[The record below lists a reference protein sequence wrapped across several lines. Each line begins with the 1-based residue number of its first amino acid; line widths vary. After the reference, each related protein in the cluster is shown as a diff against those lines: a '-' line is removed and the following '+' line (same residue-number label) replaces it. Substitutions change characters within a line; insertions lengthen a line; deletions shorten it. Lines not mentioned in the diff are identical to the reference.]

1 MINNPHPKGTKE
13 HRKWNKVIITLVVVG
28 VILGFVLKSIKNL
41 YF

>member
-1 MINNPHPKGTKE
+1 VINNPHPKGTKE
-13 HRKWNKVIITLVVVG
+13 YKKWNKVIVVLIIVG